1 MLKETVL
8 NVNSRIIYYL
18 YVNQDNVLPTRN
30 SIQHYVSLVKTSVK
44 TVITN
49 MSALLVRTS
58 VY

>member
-8 NVNSRIIYYL
+8 NVNSRITCYL

-30 SIQHYVSLVKTSVK
+30 SIQHYVSFVKTSVK
-44 TVITN
+44 TVITI
-49 MSALLVRTS
+49 MSVLLVRTS